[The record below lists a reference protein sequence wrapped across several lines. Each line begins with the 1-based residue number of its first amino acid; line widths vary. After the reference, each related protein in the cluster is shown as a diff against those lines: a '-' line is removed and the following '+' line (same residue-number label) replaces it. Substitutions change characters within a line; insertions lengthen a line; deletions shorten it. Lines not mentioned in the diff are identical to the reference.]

1 MNNSTKCPLLISACL
16 LGTPCRY
23 DGASKAMP
31 AQTLE
36 LLQRSYHLIPVCP
49 EELGGLPTP
58 RMPSE
63 RVGDKVLMKTGKDVT
78 EEYRKGAEISLRIA
92 LEAGCKIAVLKERSP
107 SCGHGEIYDGTFSGT
122 LVPGNGCTA
131 ELLLA
136 NGIQVLG
143 ESQVSEL

>member
-1 MNNSTKCPLLISACL
+1 
-16 LGTPCRY
+16 
-23 DGASKAMP
+23 MP
-31 AQTLE
+31 TQTLE
-36 LLQRSYHLIPVCP
+36 LLQRTYHLIPVCP

-63 RVGDKVLMKTGKDVT
+63 HVGNKVLMKTGKDVT
-78 EEYRKGAEISLRIA
+78 AEFQKGAEVSLRIA
-92 LEAGCKIAVLKERSP
+92 LEAGCKAALLKEHSP

-131 ELLLA
+131 KLLLA
-136 NGIQVLG
+136 NGIQVFG